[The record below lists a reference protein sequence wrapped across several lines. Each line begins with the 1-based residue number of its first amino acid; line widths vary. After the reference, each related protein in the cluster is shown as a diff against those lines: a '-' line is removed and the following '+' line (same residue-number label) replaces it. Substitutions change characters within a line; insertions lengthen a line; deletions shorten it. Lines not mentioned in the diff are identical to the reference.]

1 MPRMKRDSLDPQAA
15 QESPDVAA
23 PEMAAEGDVAADA
36 EAGAITQEGAIP
48 EVVPLPP
55 EEQVAL
61 ASPTASEQAFD
72 KKEEPEQKPEE
83 EMMKAADQY
92 NEDHPH
98 RVAEFNKATEDA
110 CVHHGKLDAKKVRD
124 FQKTQKL
131 EQDGMVG
138 PWTLAAAMDVAEIRE
153 SNKAKQKEVDDRS
166 HALENKPEQNALQEK
181 PATAAIAMTE
191 VKPAV
196 VATVAEAAPQVE
208 TDTKVAGEKAADAAK
223 DSSNTEPAVAYN
235 LEHSSQVAEFN
246 ELTNFANTTNGQ
258 VDIEKVVAFQRAH
271 GLTPDGRIGH
281 DTLEAAKQ
289 TNEPISAASVTEV
302 VSDEQAPAMA

>member
-1 MPRMKRDSLDPQAA
+1 MKRDSLDRQPD
-15 QESPDVAA
+15 QESQDVAA
-23 PEMAAEGDVAADA
+23 PEQAAEGDIAADG
-36 EAGAITQEGAIP
+36 EITQDGAIP
-48 EVVPLPP
+48 EVVALPP

-61 ASPTASEQAFD
+61 AAPTASEQAF
-72 KKEEPEQKPEE
+72 EEPEKKPDE

-98 RVAEFNKATEDA
+98 RVAEFNQLTEDA

-131 EQDGMVG
+131 VEDGMVG
-138 PWTLAAAMDVAEIRE
+138 PWTLAAANDVAEIRE
-153 SNKAKQKEVDDRS
+153 ANKSKQKEVDDRA

-181 PATAAIAMTE
+181 PKTAAVAQTE
-191 VKPAV
+191 IKPAI

-235 LEHSSQVAEFN
+235 LEHASQVAEFN

-258 VDIEKVVAFQRAH
+258 VDIEKVIAFQRAH

-289 TNEPISAASVTEV
+289 TNEPISTAAVADV
-302 VSDEQAPAMA
+302 VSEEQAPVMA

>member
-1 MPRMKRDSLDPQAA
+1 MPRMKRDSLDRQPD
-15 QESPDVAA
+15 QESQDVAA
-23 PEMAAEGDVAADA
+23 PEQAAEGDVAAD
-36 EAGAITQEGAIP
+36 GAITQEGAIP

-55 EEQVAL
+55 EEKVAL

-98 RVAEFNKATEDA
+98 RVAEFNKLTEDA

-138 PWTLAAAMDVAEIRE
+138 PWTLAAAKDVAEIRE
-153 SNKAKQKEVDDRS
+153 ANKAKQKEVDDRA

-181 PATAAIAMTE
+181 PKTAAVAKTE
-191 VKPAV
+191 VKPEV
-196 VATVAEAAPQVE
+196 VATVAEAPKVE

-235 LEHSSQVAEFN
+235 LEHASQVAEFN

-281 DTLEAAKQ
+281 DTLEAAKK
-289 TNEPISAASVTEV
+289 TNEPITAAAVADV
-302 VSDEQAPAMA
+302 VSEEQAPQMA

>member
-1 MPRMKRDSLDPQAA
+1 MPRMKRDSLDRQPD
-15 QESPDVAA
+15 QESQDVAA
-23 PEMAAEGDVAADA
+23 PEQAEGDVAADA
-36 EAGAITQEGAIP
+36 EAGAIKQGGEIP

-72 KKEEPEQKPEE
+72 QKEEPEQKPEE

-98 RVAEFNKATEDA
+98 RVAEFNKLTEDA

-138 PWTLAAAMDVAEIRE
+138 PWTLAAAKDVAEIRE
-153 SNKAKQKEVDDRS
+153 ANKSKQKEVDDRA

-181 PATAAIAMTE
+181 PKTEAVAKTE

-196 VATVAEAAPQVE
+196 VATVAEAAPKVE
-208 TDTKVAGEKAADAAK
+208 TDTKAAGEKAADAAK

-235 LEHSSQVAEFN
+235 LEHASQVAEFN

-281 DTLEAAKQ
+281 DTLEAAKK
-289 TNEPISAASVTEV
+289 TNEPINTASVAEV
-302 VSDEQAPAMA
+302 VQEEEQAPQMA

>member
-1 MPRMKRDSLDPQAA
+1 MPRMKRDSLDRQPD
-15 QESPDVAA
+15 QESDVAA
-23 PEMAAEGDVAADA
+23 PEQAQGDVAADA
-36 EAGAITQEGAIP
+36 EAGAIKQGGEIP

-72 KKEEPEQKPEE
+72 QKEEPEQKPEE

-98 RVAEFNKATEDA
+98 RVAEFNKLTEDA

-138 PWTLAAAMDVAEIRE
+138 PWTLAAAKDVAEIRE
-153 SNKAKQKEVDDRS
+153 ANKAKQKEVDDRA

-181 PATAAIAMTE
+181 PKTEAVAKTE
-191 VKPAV
+191 VKPEV
-196 VATVAEAAPQVE
+196 VATVAEAPKVE
-208 TDTKVAGEKAADAAK
+208 TDTKAAGEKAADAAK

-281 DTLEAAKQ
+281 DTLEAAKK
-289 TNEPISAASVTEV
+289 TNEPITAAAVADV
-302 VSDEQAPAMA
+302 VSEEQAPQMA